1 MAVQPTPVPIA
12 LLLLVLCVFI
22 SPARS
27 QQQDTSNMNGMP
39 GMDRGNTTMPAGQ
52 GFAELAA
59 ERPVDTRV
67 SEFNHHLAGF
77 ILFLASIFV
86 FAAESLAKRWSLV
99 RYMWPMC
106 FLAAG
111 VFVLVFSDAEIWPLG
126 PQTPWYALTHSLE
139 DLQHKGF
146 AVILLALGYVEFQRA
161 RGRFKGVLSVLFCT
175 VVAIVGAILLLF
187 HVHGGDMRT
196 PDAMEVMGRIQ
207 AQHRWFAAAGLGIA
221 VTKGLAEITQNWRQI
236 LKKTWP
242 ALLAVL
248 GILLMAYKE

>member
-1 MAVQPTPVPIA
+1 MVVQPTPVSIA
-12 LLLLVLCVFI
+12 LLLLILCLLTF
-22 SPARS
+22 PARS
-27 QQQDTSNMNGMP
+27 QQHESSNMNGMP
-39 GMDRGNTTMPAGQ
+39 GMDPGTTTIPAGH

-59 ERPVDTRV
+59 QRLADTRV
-67 SEFNHHLAGF
+67 SEFNHHLTGF

-86 FAAESLAKRWSLV
+86 FAEECLAKRWSLV
-99 RYMWPMC
+99 SYVWPMC

-146 AVILLALGYVEFQRA
+146 AVILLALGCVEFQKA
-161 RGRFKGVLSVLFCT
+161 RGRFKGVLSVLFCA
-175 VVAIVGAILLLF
+175 VVAIAGAILLLF
-187 HVHGGDMRT
+187 HVHGGDMST

-236 LKKTWP
+236 LKRTWP